1 MNICYCIPSQ
11 NDFAI
16 CKIYLN
22 AIFRECFDGYFKG
35 SFNSENIYYKI
46 SKRQSHRKK
55 LTERK
60 VFVISEMNAQ
70 N

>member
-1 MNICYCIPSQ
+1 MNICYFPSQ

-16 CKIYLN
+16 CKMYLN
-22 AIFRECFDGYFKG
+22 AIFREYLDGYFKE
-35 SFNSENIYYKI
+35 SFNSVNIYYKI
-46 SKRQSHRKK
+46 SKRQSHQKK

-60 VFVISEMNAQ
+60 VFVISEMNAR

>member
-1 MNICYCIPSQ
+1 MNIFYCIPSQ

-22 AIFRECFDGYFKG
+22 AIFREYFDGCFKG
-35 SFNSENIYYKI
+35 SFNSVNIYYEI

-60 VFVISEMNAQ
+60 EFVISEMNAQ

>member
-1 MNICYCIPSQ
+1 MNIFYCIPSQ

-16 CKIYLN
+16 CKMYLN
-22 AIFRECFDGYFKG
+22 AIFREYFDGYFKE
-35 SFNSENIYYKI
+35 SFNSVNIYYKI
-46 SKRQSHRKK
+46 SKRQSHQKK

-60 VFVISEMNAQ
+60 VFVISEMNAR

>member
-1 MNICYCIPSQ
+1 MQS
-11 NDFAI
+11 
-16 CKIYLN
+16 
-22 AIFRECFDGYFKG
+22 FREYFDGYFKG
-35 SFNSENIYYKI
+35 SFNSVNIYYKI

>member
-1 MNICYCIPSQ
+1 MNIFYCIPSQ

-22 AIFRECFDGYFKG
+22 AIFLEYFDGYFKG
-35 SFNSENIYYKI
+35 SFNSVNIYYKI

>member
-1 MNICYCIPSQ
+1 MNIFYCIPSQ

-22 AIFRECFDGYFKG
+22 AIFREYFNGYFQG
-35 SFNSENIYYKI
+35 SFNSVNIYYKI

>member
-1 MNICYCIPSQ
+1 MQPS
-11 NDFAI
+11 D
-16 CKIYLN
+16 KY
-22 AIFRECFDGYFKG
+22 FDGYFKG
-35 SFNSENIYYKI
+35 SFNSVNIYCKL

-60 VFVISEMNAQ
+60 VFVMSEMNAQ